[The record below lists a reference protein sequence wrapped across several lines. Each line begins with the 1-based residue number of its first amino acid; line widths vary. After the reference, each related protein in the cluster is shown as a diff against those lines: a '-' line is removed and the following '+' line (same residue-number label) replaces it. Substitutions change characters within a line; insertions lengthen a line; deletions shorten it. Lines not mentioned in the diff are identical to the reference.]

1 MPIDRL
7 RRGVCVP
14 THHNLGSLSETVEL
28 KASNDALGA
37 TQDLL
42 VTNELLFYSLQLG
55 HDI

>member
-7 RRGVCVP
+7 RRGVYVL

-37 TQDLL
+37 TQDPL
-42 VTNELLFYSLQLG
+42 VTNELLFHSLQLG
-55 HDI
+55 RDI